1 MTPRGSSCRQV
12 DEWTQTTAL
21 RRYRKRGMRRTP
33 PSLSGPAV
41 SPRLAFQAPSL
52 SADMEHIY
60 ARERRQGEVDA
71 RMLPYSGRIVV
82 PRRPERGRGLSD
94 SSKVGAGSSPTPR
107 ACDAAVC
114 WRGEA
119 RDTPRRSWA
128 AVCFS
133 RQGSLV
139 LQKKLAGRRRAGYRS
154 ISRERLS

>member
-1 MTPRGSSCRQV
+1 MVSCIAACR
-12 DEWTQTTAL
+12 AS
-21 RRYRKRGMRRTP
+21 MRRTP

-60 ARERRQGEVDA
+60 AQERRQDEVDA
-71 RMLPYSGRIVV
+71 RMLPYSGRIAV

-94 SSKVGAGSSPTPR
+94 SSKVGAGSSRTPR

-119 RDTPRRSWA
+119 RDTREGLGQPFALLARA
-128 AVCFS
+128 ASSF
-133 RQGSLV
+133 RKNWQGV
-139 LQKKLAGRRRAGYRS
+139 DARGIEA
-154 ISRERLS
+154 